1 MREEVTGRFDA
12 IEECYEFIVPTIVPT
27 KLTRVAPRQ
36 TMLTMVRWSRAL
48 ASLLV
53 VVAVMTSTLAA
64 CVEGASASAT
74 EQMACCKAGHDHC
87 PMRDSAAD
95 CCKKSGPQSQSR
107 ATIVKA
113 ASFGASMP
121 VAIPWAT
128 LSAVL
133 SVDQTPRHVSYDSS
147 PPGLLLAPPAYIAF
161 SGLLI

>member
-1 MREEVTGRFDA
+1 MQEM
-12 IEECYEFIVPTIVPT
+12 I
-27 KLTRVAPRQ
+27 
-36 TMLTMVRWSRAL
+36 RWSRAL

-64 CVEGASASAT
+64 CVEGASANAT

-87 PMRDSAAD
+87 PMKDSAAD
-95 CCKKSGPQSQSR
+95 CCKQSGPQSQSQ

-113 ASFGASMP
+113 ASLSASMP
-121 VAIPWAT
+121 MVMAWAT
-128 LSAVL
+128 LSVVL
-133 SVDQTPRHVSYDSS
+133 SAAQTPRHVSYDAS